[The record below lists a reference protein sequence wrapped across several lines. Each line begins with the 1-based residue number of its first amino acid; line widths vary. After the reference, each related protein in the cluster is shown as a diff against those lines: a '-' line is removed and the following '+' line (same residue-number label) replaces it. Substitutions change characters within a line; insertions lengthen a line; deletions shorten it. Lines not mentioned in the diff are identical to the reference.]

1 MTRNTAVAQA
11 DELRTFF
18 TRVRPYYR
26 ELFNMAHAVCGNYE
40 VAEYAVQSA
49 MLEVFRRGTP
59 RSRAGLRETLRAQTR
74 SMALEQARLID
85 DAELTWDGFRA
96 DAIEGAGGD
105 LVLQAASLET
115 LEDRRALL
123 LRYGCGLRARDIA
136 LLLDAPA
143 AQVAT
148 ALTRFTRRLKRRLPP
163 REQPRAERA
172 IARSARAWLERQRA
186 GVPDAG
192 AVYRSMEAELME
204 AGAPA
209 HRVSRVLGRVV
220 TVVIAIFL
228 AALFWLLMVLI
239 QPPRLEDPVPAPT
252 VAATVSAT
260 APAAMPE
267 DGFSAAEDVVEIEW

>member
-1 MTRNTAVAQA
+1 MTGNIVSTQA
-11 DELRTFF
+11 DALRAFF
-18 TRVRPYYR
+18 ARVRPYYR
-26 ELFNMAHAVCGNYE
+26 ELFNMAHAICGNYE
-40 VAEYAVQSA
+40 LAEYAVQSA
-49 MLEVFRRGTP
+49 ILDIFRRGTP
-59 RSRAGLRETLRAQTR
+59 RSRAGLRENLRAR
-74 SMALEQARLID
+74 VRAMAVEQARLID
-85 DAELTWDGFRA
+85 DAELTWDGFRE
-96 DAIEGAGGD
+96 DAIEGAEGD
-105 LVLQAASLET
+105 VVLQAASLEP
-115 LEDRRALL
+115 LENRRMLM

-172 IARSARAWLERQRA
+172 IARSARAWLEKQSV

-252 VAATVSAT
+252 VAATASAT